1 MSCGVGRRQ
10 GSEPALLWLWHRLA
24 ATAPIGP
31 LAWEPP
37 HATGVALKS
46 KKKGVPVVM
55 QWLTKPTKNHAVTN
69 LTNIHAVVGS
79 IPGLAQWVN
88 DPALP

>member
-1 MSCGVGRRQ
+1 M
-10 GSEPALLWLWHRLA
+10 LLWLWRRSA
-24 ATAPIGP
+24 VTAPVRP
-31 LAWEPP
+31 LAWELSY
-37 HATGVALKS
+37 AMGVALKS

-55 QWLTKPTKNHAVTN
+55 QWLTNPTKNHAVTN